1 MDALEFTSIPCNLI
15 LQGKEP
21 RKVMHHFDTHTKKES
36 GLEKTVLTM
45 GEVANE
51 DEQEMEKDPSL
62 QMKKQPLQVKT
73 VYFCLMPLMISP
85 VST

>member
-15 LQGKEP
+15 LQDKEL
-21 RKVMHHFDTHTKKES
+21 RKVMHHFDTLTKKES
-36 GLEKTVLTM
+36 GLEKIVQTM
-45 GEVANE
+45 GEIANE

-62 QMKKQPLQVKT
+62 QMKKQPLRRKT
-73 VYFCLMPLMISP
+73 IYFHLMPLMISG